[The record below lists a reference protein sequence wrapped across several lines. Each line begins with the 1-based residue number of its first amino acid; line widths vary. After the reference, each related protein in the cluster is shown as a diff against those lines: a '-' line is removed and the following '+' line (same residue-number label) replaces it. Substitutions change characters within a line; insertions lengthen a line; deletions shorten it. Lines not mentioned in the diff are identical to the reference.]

1 MPVKRREIIENAI
14 KLPGYTSIF
23 VGGGLGYA
31 LAAGVGTLFYV
42 GLIILGVVI
51 LNLVFAKS
59 LHSAEKKLDNWET
72 IKYGARE
79 DEENSA

>member
-1 MPVKRREIIENAI
+1 MPVRRREIIENAI

-51 LNLVFAKS
+51 LNFVFSKS
-59 LHSAEKKLDNWET
+59 VHNAEKKIDNWEK
-72 IKYGARE
+72 IKYE
-79 DEENSA
+79 LDENENG

>member
-14 KLPGYTSIF
+14 KVPGYTSIF

-31 LAAGVGTLFYV
+31 LSTGIGSLLYV

-51 LNLVFAKS
+51 LNFVFSRS
-59 LHSAEKKLDNWET
+59 LHSAEKKLDNWEK
-72 IKYGARE
+72 IKYELDE
-79 DEENSA
+79 DENG